1 MAKTRQFSLST
12 PPRPILPQ
20 QKIKQIWYGKR
31 MVLFLWFFFLL
42 FQPFA
47 SVVHADET
55 LIPEA
60 TPTSTLT
67 PTPSVAN
74 PPLAET
80 PAITPTP
87 KPLWV
92 EVDGDTIVTSE
103 NVGEGVDYNFRG
115 ASVRFTKVT
124 KPGKLTIREIKF
136 TSEQIAIS
144 GALSDIAYD
153 ITSDMESGTFIY
165 DLTLPLPQNNQNA
178 KVEFAN
184 NADS

>member
-31 MVLFLWFFFLL
+31 MVLFLFFFLLL

-67 PTPSVAN
+67 PTPRVAN

-80 PAITPTP
+80 PTETPIPSPEPTAEPTPELTPEVTPQPVLEITPEATPASIVTPTP
-87 KPLWV
+87 KPFWV
-92 EVDGDTIVTSE
+92 EVDGDTITTID
-103 NVGEGVDYNFRG
+103 NVGEG
-115 ASVRFTKVT
+115 A
-124 KPGKLTIREIKF
+124 
-136 TSEQIAIS
+136 
-144 GALSDIAYD
+144 
-153 ITSDMESGTFIY
+153 
-165 DLTLPLPQNNQNA
+165 
-178 KVEFAN
+178 
-184 NADS
+184 